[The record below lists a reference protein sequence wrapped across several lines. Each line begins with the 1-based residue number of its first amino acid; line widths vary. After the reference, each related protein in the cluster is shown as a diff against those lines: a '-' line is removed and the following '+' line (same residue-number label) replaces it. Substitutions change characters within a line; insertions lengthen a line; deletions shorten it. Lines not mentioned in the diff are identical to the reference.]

1 MFSHEGNKNTWKS
14 RTDGFNGE
22 FYQTQGI
29 IKINPSQTLL
39 KNKRGENAS
48 KLILQDQN
56 YSNTKT
62 REIHY
67 KKRRLQ
73 AKIPDECTCEN
84 PPQNISEPNSTI
96 N

>member
-14 RTDGFNGE
+14 RTDGFTGE
-22 FYQTQGI
+22 FYQTQGR
-29 IKINPSQTLL
+29 IKTNLSQTLL

-48 KLILQDQN
+48 KLILQGQN

-62 REIHY
+62 RERHY

-73 AKIPDECTCEN
+73 AEIPDECTCE
-84 PPQNISEPNSTI
+84 PLPQNVSKPNSTI